1 VTIVVFDEEG
11 DGEWE
16 MIPAPSLLAEPS
28 IPRHS
33 KRPAVRQH
41 CEPVSAHHVLQAG
54 GKGEVFLRDVE
65 VTMVAMTMDDENEVR
80 NSRFDTTRH
89 T

>member
-1 VTIVVFDEEG
+1 VTIVVLEEEG

-33 KRPAVRQH
+33 KRPPIHQLTVGAIVYFAYQLAV
-41 CEPVSAHHVLQAG
+41 
-54 GKGEVFLRDVE
+54 
-65 VTMVAMTMDDENEVR
+65 MVKSFYEMLW
-80 NSRFDTTRH
+80 
-89 T
+89 

>member
-1 VTIVVFDEEG
+1 MTIVVLEEEG

-33 KRPAVRQH
+33 KRPPIHQLTDGAIEPLAYQLAV
-41 CEPVSAHHVLQAG
+41 
-54 GKGEVFLRDVE
+54 
-65 VTMVAMTMDDENEVR
+65 MVKSFYEMLW
-80 NSRFDTTRH
+80 
-89 T
+89 